1 MIKTMKYASTS
12 RTWFRR
18 MLLCCMLLGCAC
30 SLSSCSAANSMTH
43 IVKQVLKLPYNIVKT
58 VL

>member
-1 MIKTMKYASTS
+1 MKYASTP

-30 SLSSCSAANSMTH
+30 SLSSCSAANSLEH
-43 IVKQVLKLPYNIVKT
+43 VLKQVLKLPYNIVKT